1 MFLLLAWFF
10 SPIHRGNDSSLKI
23 LAYIALLRKWL
34 TMTKRQT
41 RLKKERIR
49 LLPFSVSLQIWA
61 MVKKDLE
68 DNGGAKEKKRHNGCA
83 HG

>member
-1 MFLLLAWFF
+1 
-10 SPIHRGNDSSLKI
+10 
-23 LAYIALLRKWL
+23 
-34 TMTKRQT
+34 MTKRQT